1 MLNFAL
7 MGCGRIAKR
16 HSELLGNNQISG
28 AKLVSVCDIVE
39 EKAKNIGEK
48 FRIPFYSDVHK
59 MLEKEKSIVVI
70 QYF

>member
-39 EKAKNIGEK
+39 EKAKNIGEN
-48 FRIPFYSDVHK
+48 FRIPF
-59 MLEKEKSIVVI
+59 
-70 QYF
+70 